1 MQKGINMKQYPLSA
15 GYKEEGTSK
24 SAAELIDAGVKTIRE
39 QVFYAIINKGNYGAT
54 ADEVAELLNLTPF
67 TVRPRVTELFKL
79 NKIKRTN
86 TRRKNSSGLNAY
98 VYVVSKDHLND
109 QLIKGASV

>member
-1 MQKGINMKQYPLSA
+1 MKQYPSSA

-39 QVFYAIINKGNYGAT
+39 QVFDIIINKGNYGAT

-86 TRRKNSSGLNAY
+86 IRRKNSSGLNAY

-109 QLIKGASV
+109 QLTKGASV